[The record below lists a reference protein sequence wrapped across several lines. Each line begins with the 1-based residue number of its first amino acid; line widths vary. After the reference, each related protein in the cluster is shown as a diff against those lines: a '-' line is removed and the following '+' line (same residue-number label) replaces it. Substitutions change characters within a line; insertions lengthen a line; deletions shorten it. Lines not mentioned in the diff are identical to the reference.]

1 MQPLENALPPFEW
14 WCVQGQ
20 DVKSF
25 GLTRDLLQQHQI
37 GRVIDAG
44 EVEMNQQAMVQLPSF
59 ALLGIV
65 GIQQALHPLDR

>member
-1 MQPLENALPPFEW
+1 MTPFEW

-37 GRVIDAG
+37 GTVIDAG